1 MPQQRIMLSNALR
14 KTNQGPLDRNRV
26 RGRIGHRI
34 CDLSISLAQHQQF
47 SPLGMDKADS
57 QHNRGL
63 RVSDFMV
70 STFLAK
76 LRFLDCGRV
85 APFVPPPPLG
95 FPYPAHSFLASGL
108 LCSANKPN

>member
-1 MPQQRIMLSNALR
+1 MRYAKRMRDLLIETVFAVALV
-14 KTNQGPLDRNRV
+14 TV
-26 RGRIGHRI
+26 F
-34 CDLSISLAQHQQF
+34 DLSISLAQGQQF

-63 RVSDFMV
+63 RVSGCMV

-85 APFVPPPPLG
+85 TPFVPPPPLG

>member
-47 SPLGMDKADS
+47 SPQGMDKADS

-85 APFVPPPPLG
+85 TSFVPPSPLG
-95 FPYPAHSFLASGL
+95 FPYPAHSSLASGL
-108 LCSANKPN
+108 LCSAN